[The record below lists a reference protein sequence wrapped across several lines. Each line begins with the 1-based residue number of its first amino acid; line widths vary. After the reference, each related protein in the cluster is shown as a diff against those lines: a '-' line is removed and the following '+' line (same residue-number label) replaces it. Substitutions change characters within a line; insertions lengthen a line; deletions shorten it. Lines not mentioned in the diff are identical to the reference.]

1 MNHYLA
7 AAGRLMLSHQLL
19 AWHATYCYNV
29 CRVLHIGLTSSAQTE
44 RMPGL
49 CCPDSK
55 QWGCMQVAKK
65 DWMES
70 VQLVFDYF
78 CERTPR

>member
-1 MNHYLA
+1 
-7 AAGRLMLSHQLL
+7 
-19 AWHATYCYNV
+19 
-29 CRVLHIGLTSSAQTE
+29 
-44 RMPGL
+44 MPGT

-55 QWGCMQVAKK
+55 QWDCMQVAKK